1 MKITK
6 QFMKFLLY
14 CRYSHLIELKV
25 SLLRPSTGVIMPK
38 RKRSTEKS
46 KLEGNRVKCGHCH
59 IFLSKRQYHEH
70 KRQFFNALT
79 GTWNVEGDVVQ
90 LDVHGSS
97 SSEGGCNLK
106 L

>member
-1 MKITK
+1 M
-6 QFMKFLLY
+6 L
-14 CRYSHLIELKV
+14 
-25 SLLRPSTGVIMPK
+25 K
-38 RKRSTEKS
+38 RKRSKEKS
-46 KLEGNRVKCGHCH
+46 TLEGNRVKCGHCH
-59 IFLSKRQYHEH
+59 NFLSKRQYHEH

-90 LDVHGSS
+90 QDVHGSS